1 MSMQHEG
8 RMIPSLGDDSP
19 RSTAPRRPRV
29 PLGFVGLLAIVA
41 AFESYLASNAAEFAE
56 FSAADWRLSRRAASR
71 EAREAQILCFGDSL
85 LKFGL
90 VPELIERRTGL
101 ATFNLSVLGGQAATS
116 YFLLRRAIE
125 AGAHPRVIL
134 VDGQDMPSK
143 PEFPDV
149 RGLGIAFHIRSW
161 PELLTPFEA
170 ADLAWAARDGSFF
183 GAVVAREML
192 PSFKARREVR
202 SGLGHLVRKGET
214 AAGRQYRA
222 QERNW
227 RLNRGSLVMASKRV
241 NPTRIT
247 PDRRSEPWSA
257 WSPDPVTSK
266 YLRKFLALASEK
278 GIQVFWL
285 IPPTSPEHEGLRVTT
300 GQHAYY
306 TKVAEDLQAE
316 YPGLVVIDGRAPGYS
331 RGVFI
336 DDSHLDRV
344 GAVAFTGDVAEA
356 VARSLT
362 PAGGP
367 ERWVALPPF
376 RERPA
381 PGTVED
387 MDESRLALGATAKRS
402 DRR

>member
-1 MSMQHEG
+1 MSEEREARAIGEG
-8 RMIPSLGDDSP
+8 ASRGNP
-19 RSTAPRRPRV
+19 RPRV
-29 PLGFVGLLAIVA
+29 PLGFLGLLAIVA
-41 AFESYLASNAAEFAE
+41 AFESYLAAHDAEFAE
-56 FSAADWRLSRRAASR
+56 FSAADWQLSRWAASR
-71 EAREAQILCFGDSL
+71 EAQGAGILCFGDSL

-90 VPELIERRTGL
+90 LPEIIERRTGL
-101 ATFNLSVLGGQAATS
+101 ATFNLSALGGQAATS
-116 YFLLRRAIE
+116 YYMLRRALD
-125 AGAHPRVIL
+125 AGARPRAIL
-134 VDGQDMPSK
+134 LDCQDLPSK

-149 RGLGIAFHIRSW
+149 RGLGLAFHIRSW
-161 PELLTPFEA
+161 PELLGPAEA
-170 ADLAWAARDGSFF
+170 AELALSARDGSFF
-183 GAVVAREML
+183 GAVVARKIL

-202 SGLGHLVRKGET
+202 SGIGHLVRKGET
-214 AAGRQYRA
+214 ASGRQHRA

-227 RLNRGSLVMASKRV
+227 RLNRGSLVMGSKRE
-241 NPTRIT
+241 NPTKIT
-247 PDRRSEPWSA
+247 PDRLSEPWSA
-257 WSPDPVTSK
+257 WSPDPVTSE
-266 YLRKFLALASEK
+266 YLRKFLALAAEY

-306 TKVAEDLQAE
+306 SKVAEDLQAE
-316 YPGLVVIDGRAPGYS
+316 FPGLIVIDGRAPGYS

-356 VARSLT
+356 VARSLA

-381 PGTVED
+381 PGQIED
-387 MDESRLALGATAKRS
+387 LEESRLALGVTAKRS
-402 DRR
+402 ARR